1 MSQANKTMP
10 DAKRALQEVFVD
22 LYRKKPYEEI
32 SIKELCTG
40 AHVARTTFYFHY
52 QNLAELKE
60 DIEDNLID
68 GLLHVADNV
77 SGGDYTSMDFHEFVE
92 DTLAYI
98 ADNRKYIQAFLVDQ
112 PSYSFRRRWIEEIE
126 NHLLLQYPHLKS
138 RKNSALYLEG
148 MATLI
153 LTVYSLWL
161 QNPDTVDLSQADKD
175 LEGIIKGLGLD
186 RKV

>member
-1 MSQANKTMP
+1 MSQASKTMP

-32 SIKELCTG
+32 SIKELCG
-40 AHVARTTFYFHY
+40 AAHVARTTFYFHY

-60 DIEDNLID
+60 DIEDGLID
-68 GLLHVADNV
+68 GLLHIADDV
-77 SGGDYTSMDFHEFVE
+77 SKGDFAAMDFHEFVGK
-92 DTLAYI
+92 TLQYV
-98 ADNRKYIQAFLVDQ
+98 DENRTFIKAFLVDQ